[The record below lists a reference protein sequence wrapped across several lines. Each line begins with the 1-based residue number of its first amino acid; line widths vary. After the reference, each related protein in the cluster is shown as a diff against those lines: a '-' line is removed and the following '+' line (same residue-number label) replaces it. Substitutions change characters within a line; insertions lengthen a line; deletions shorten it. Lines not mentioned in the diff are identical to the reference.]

1 MQGTDGFTEEKG
13 KNMRELDFLSRH
25 DIAEVK
31 AKVGS

>member
-1 MQGTDGFTEEKG
+1 MQMTDSFTEEKG
-13 KNMRELDFLSRH
+13 KNMRKLDFLSGH